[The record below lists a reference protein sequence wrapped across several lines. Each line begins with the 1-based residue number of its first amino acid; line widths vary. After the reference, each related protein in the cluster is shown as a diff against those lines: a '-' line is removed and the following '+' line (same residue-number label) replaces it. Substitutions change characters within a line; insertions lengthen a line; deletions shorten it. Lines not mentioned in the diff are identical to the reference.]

1 MFQWLF
7 GERRKERQAIVD
19 TLYERIVASARQPHF
34 YEEWLVPDTPLGRFE
49 MLSVHF
55 FLLLHRLREKEGAL
69 RDIAQEL
76 TDHFFLDL
84 DHSLREFGIG
94 DMGVP
99 KRMKKFAK
107 MFYGRLASYTEAV
120 DAADAPALAEALRRN
135 IRADAEAWAEAE
147 PLARYVI
154 AASVALDDIPDE
166 ELLAGKLRFIS
177 LEQEKTHDQ

>member
-7 GERRKERQAIVD
+7 GEGRKERQKIVD
-19 TLYERIVASARQPHF
+19 ILYERIVASARQERF

-55 FLLLHRLREKEGAL
+55 FLLLRRVREKDGAL

-120 DAADAPALAEALRRN
+120 DAADTHALAEALRRN
-135 IRADAEAWAEAE
+135 IRPDTENWVEAE

-154 AASVALDDIPDE
+154 AASVALNDIPDE
-166 ELLAGKLRFIS
+166 DLLAGKLHFIS
-177 LEQEKTHDQ
+177 LEQENVNDR

>member
-19 TLYERIVASARQPHF
+19 ALYESIVANARRPRF
-34 YEEWLVPDTPLGRFE
+34 YEDWDVPDTPLGRFE

-55 FLLLHRLREKEGAL
+55 FLLLHRVRDKDGGLRE
-69 RDIAQEL
+69 IAQEL

-120 DAADAPALAEALRRN
+120 DSGDVVALTGALRRN
-135 IRADAEAWAEAE
+135 VRPDDGTWNGAEPIAEYIIRANIG
-147 PLARYVI
+147 LN
-154 AASVALDDIPDE
+154 DITDE
-166 ELLAGKLRFIS
+166 ELLAGKLRFVP
-177 LEQEKTHDQ
+177 LEQETIR